1 MSFYGAIWS
10 LLPGPRPVKAI
21 LALALIAGVIAVL
34 FTWVFPM
41 IEPMMPFN
49 DITVEPEADR
59 RRDRRPVHLGV
70 PHDRT
75 DDALQRHH
83 RGAGGLTP
91 GASAPAGSCCRAVSR
106 GRVGVGLGLRIGVVG

>member
-49 DITVEPEADR
+49 DITVEPE
-59 RRDRRPVHLGV
+59 G
-70 PHDRT
+70 
-75 DDALQRHH
+75 
-83 RGAGGLTP
+83 
-91 GASAPAGSCCRAVSR
+91 
-106 GRVGVGLGLRIGVVG
+106 